1 MREITYCVSSKCP
14 KADTCDRWW
23 MNNFIGL
30 ENIVTSMFDPYKKGE
45 PCEYYEESY
54 RERYTKA
61 ICSKTDRSVVKRKR
75 SGNKVVKKERRG
87 V

>member
-1 MREITYCVSSKCP
+1 MIDRTFCVSKSCP

-23 MNNFIGL
+23 MNNL
-30 ENIVTSMFDPYKKGE
+30 VTDDVISMFNPYKKGE
-45 PCEYYEESY
+45 KCEYYEESY
-54 RERYTKA
+54 RERYTEA
-61 ICSKTDRSVVKRKR
+61 ICSKTDRSVAKRKR